1 MTKTWLHRILK
12 GTLGGILVGL
22 VLGGFEVVLALR
34 GPVSQQIHALDRLKL
49 WGYGAG
55 TAAVVAGLLG
65 LVLATAIGAFAGH
78 DPETEALAMDTD
90 RDPWHP
96 WMPWVL
102 GGAAMGTALLQVLPI
117 AMAYPPGARARGVL
131 VIGLALVLSAASA
144 ILLRFFTHRLD
155 HTGRG
160 MGLAVLGL
168 PTLVVIGMSLAVSA
182 PMAGGKGKAARAR
195 EGLPNVLL
203 ISVDG
208 LRRDHVGP
216 GARVRTPNLDWLGRQ
231 GVWFEEA
238 STPSTAEGPPLS
250 ALLTGYHPLSTGFLA
265 DGQRLPRKLPVKHK
279 PIRTLAETL
288 RSEGYAT
295 AAFVSSVALD
305 GGETGLDRGFSV
317 YDDGIGER
325 LPGQRELG
333 IPRVLGW
340 LARAGGDLPE
350 GPKLLRPSA
359 ATLIRFERWL
369 AYHYRE
375 NWFSWVHL
383 SDPRMPFLAA
393 EVAPDRLR
401 DPVPGEEGRA
411 YSSRVTQQDEILGEM
426 VAALDADGLM
436 DRTVIVIV
444 GSRGWAPGGGRPTV
458 AEPWSQV
465 PVLMFGPGIAE
476 GQRVDHTIRLQDLP
490 PSILSAVGLRK
501 PKMGDG
507 VSLISTF
514 AGGRSLDRLQ
524 AIVVSPP
531 RRDGKTAIALRTPE
545 WKYVREPKGTSALYD
560 PIADPEELKDLSESK
575 ASLAGK
581 ASEALD
587 ELLGGFVPKVRRPAL
602 GPDREAEIRGLGA
615 QR

>member
-12 GTLGGILVGL
+12 GTLGSLFVGL
-22 VLGGFEVVLALR
+22 VLGGFEVAWALR
-34 GPVSQQIHALDRLKL
+34 GPVSQQVHALDRLKL

-55 TAAVVAGLLG
+55 LGAVTAGVVGLA
-65 LVLATAIGAFAGH
+65 LAAAIGAFAGQ
-78 DPETEALAMDTD
+78 DAETEALAVDTD

-102 GGAAMGTALLQVLPI
+102 GGAAGATAALQVLPS
-117 AMAYPPGARARGVL
+117 ALAFPPGARARGILMLGLVAVL
-131 VIGLALVLSAASA
+131 AAAAA
-144 ILLRFFTHRLD
+144 ILLRFFCFRLD
-155 HTGRG
+155 HTGKG
-160 MGLAVLGL
+160 MGLAILGL
-168 PTLVVIGMSLAVSA
+168 PTIAMLGMSVAVSS
-182 PMAGGKGKAARAR
+182 PMAGGKGKGARAR
-195 EGLPNVLL
+195 EGLPNVLM
-203 ISVDG
+203 ITVDG

-216 GARVRTPNLDWLGRQ
+216 GARVRTPNLDWLARQ

-238 STPSTAEGPPLS
+238 STASTAEGPPLV
-250 ALLTGYHPLSTGFLA
+250 AALTGYHPLSVGYVA
-265 DGQRLPRKLPVKHK
+265 DGGRLPVRMPGTNK

-288 RSEGYAT
+288 GSEGYAT
-295 AAFVSSVALD
+295 AAFVSSLALD
-305 GGETGLDRGFSV
+305 GDASGLDRGFAV
-317 YDDGIGER
+317 YDDGIGEA
-325 LPGQRELG
+325 LPGLRELG

-340 LARAGGDLPE
+340 LARAGGKLPA
-350 GPKLLRPSA
+350 GPSLLRPSA

-369 AYHYRE
+369 AFHYRE
-375 NWFSWVHL
+375 NWFAWVHL
-383 SDPRMPFLAA
+383 ADPRIPFLAA
-393 EVAPDRLR
+393 DVDPTALR

-411 YSSRVTQQDEILGEM
+411 YSSRLVQQDEILGHLFR
-426 VAALDADGLM
+426 ALEADGLLE
-436 DRTVIVIV
+436 RTVLVV
-444 GSRGWAPGGGRPTV
+444 AGSRGWAPGGGRPTV

-465 PVLMFGPGIAE
+465 PVILFGPGIGE

-490 PSILSAVGLRK
+490 PSLLSAVGLRK

-514 AGGRSLDRLQ
+514 SGGRSVDALQ

-531 RRDGKTAIALRTPE
+531 RKDGKTAIALRTPE

-560 PIADPEELKDLSESK
+560 PIADPEELEDLSESK

-587 ELLGGFVPKVRRPAL
+587 ELLPGFVPTASRPAL
-602 GPDREAEIRGLGA
+602 GPDREAEIRGLAA